1 MKIVEV
7 IPDLKAELYFGK
19 TATGRSVNEEAK
31 SSIQATLS
39 DTKNYEVE
47 AVKCLNCGII
57 LSSLLIQSGCPN
69 CGGSDL
75 TTIIDKKAT
84 LKGEGR

>member
-1 MKIVEV
+1 MKISNV

-19 TATGRSVNEEAK
+19 TGKGRSVNKEAK
-31 SSIQATLS
+31 ASLQATLS

-47 AVKCLNCGII
+47 AIKCINCGII
-57 LSSLLIQSGCPN
+57 LSSLLVQSGCPN

-75 TTIIDKKAT
+75 TTIIGQKDI
-84 LKGEGR
+84 LKGEIK

>member
-1 MKIVEV
+1 MKIANI

-19 TATGRSVNEEAK
+19 TGTGRTVNEKAK
-31 SSIQATLS
+31 ASIQAALS

-47 AVKCLNCGII
+47 AIKCLNCGII
-57 LSSLLIQSGCPN
+57 LSSLLVQSGCPN

-75 TTIIDKKAT
+75 TTIIGNKEI
-84 LKGEGR
+84 LKEK

>member
-1 MKIVEV
+1 MNISNL
-7 IPDLKAELYFGK
+7 IPDLKAELYFSK
-19 TATGRSVNEEAK
+19 TATGRTVNEKAK
-31 SSIQATLS
+31 ESIQAMLS
-39 DTKNYEVE
+39 DTKNYEVD

-75 TTIIDKKAT
+75 TTIIGQKDT
-84 LKGEGR
+84 LKGERR